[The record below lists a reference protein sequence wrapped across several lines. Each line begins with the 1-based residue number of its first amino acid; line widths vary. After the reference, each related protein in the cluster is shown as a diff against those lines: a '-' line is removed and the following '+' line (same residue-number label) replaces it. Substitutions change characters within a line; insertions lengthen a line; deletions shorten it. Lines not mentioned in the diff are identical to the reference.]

1 MMKVHVFGM
10 GYVGCVTSACLAQLG
25 HDVTGIDTDPNK
37 VALVNGGR
45 SPLIEPGLEQLIQ
58 AGVTAGR
65 LRARQDIGQLG
76 DVSIICVGT
85 PSNSNGSLCLD
96 YVRRVATSLGEALR
110 ETNAYHV
117 VNVRSTV
124 IPGTVEEVVIPL
136 LAKRSGKVPGQDFG
150 VCMNPEFLR
159 ETTAV
164 ADFHAPPFTVIGSFD
179 KRSAE
184 TVSKLYEPIK
194 APLENTS
201 IRVAEMIKYA
211 CNAFHAMKVCF
222 ANEIG
227 VLSKSLGLDSHSV
240 MDVFCKDTKLNL
252 SPYYLKPGFAF
263 GGSCLP
269 KDLRAILHKAKSQ
282 DLELPV
288 LGSLLESNRKHLD
301 HSFELVQRTGKT
313 RIGVLGLS
321 FKAGTDDLRE
331 SPIVLLIERL
341 LGKGYQLAVYD
352 EEVSLSQLIG
362 ANRRYIEQT
371 IPHISSL
378 IRPSIAEVFEA
389 SQVVVVSKK
398 SQPFQDA
405 VAKHSQGKIV
415 IDLARVVPNLQ
426 DKPSEYDGVCW

>member
-1 MMKVHVFGM
+1 
-10 GYVGCVTSACLAQLG
+10 LG
-25 HDVTGIDTDPNK
+25 HDVTGVDTDPNK
-37 VALVNGGR
+37 VALVNGGQ
-45 SPLIEPGLEQLIQ
+45 SPLIEPGLEALIQ
-58 AGVTAGR
+58 AAVAAGR
-65 LRARQDIGQLG
+65 LRARQEIGPLG

-96 YVRRVATSLGEALR
+96 YVRRVAGSLGEALR
-110 ETNAYHV
+110 EADSYHV

-124 IPGTVEEVVIPL
+124 LPGTVEETIIPL
-136 LAKRSGKVPGQDFG
+136 LAERSGQVPGRHFG

-164 ADFHAPPFTVIGSFD
+164 ADFHAPPFTVIGSLD
-179 KRSAE
+179 ARSGQTAAR
-184 TVSKLYEPIK
+184 LYESIN
-194 APLENTS
+194 APLEQTS

-227 VLSKSLGLDSHSV
+227 VLSKSLGIDSHSV
-240 MDVFCKDTKLNL
+240 MDVFCKDAKLNL
-252 SPYYLKPGFAF
+252 SSYYLKPGFAF

-269 KDLRAILHKAKSQ
+269 KDLRAILHKAKSL
-282 DLELPV
+282 DVDLPV

-301 HSFELVQRTGKT
+301 HAFELVQRAGKK

-331 SPIVLLIERL
+331 SPIVILIERL
-341 LGKGYQLAVYD
+341 LGKGYKVAIYD

-378 IRPSIAEVFEA
+378 M
-389 SQVVVVSKK
+389 
-398 SQPFQDA
+398 
-405 VAKHSQGKIV
+405 
-415 IDLARVVPNLQ
+415 VPNLGDVFTQ
-426 DKPSEYDGVCW
+426 SDLIVAAKKTPQFVDALAKRLDGKALIDLVRIWRKPAVEAANYDGICW

>member
-1 MMKVHVFGM
+1 MKVHVFGM

-25 HDVTGIDTDPNK
+25 HEVTGIDTDPNK
-37 VALVNGGR
+37 VALVNGGQ
-45 SPLIEPGLEQLIQ
+45 SPLIEPGLENLIQ
-58 AGVTAGR
+58 AGVAAGR
-65 LRARQDIGQLG
+65 LRAQQDIGPLG

-96 YVRRVATSLGEALR
+96 YVRRVAASLGDALR
-110 ETNAYHV
+110 DTSGYHV

-124 IPGTVEEVVIPL
+124 VPGTVEEAIIPL
-136 LAKRSGKVPGQDFG
+136 LAKRSGKIPGQDFG

-164 ADFHAPPFTVIGSFD
+164 ADFHAPPFTVIGSLD
-179 KRSAE
+179 SRTASTAA
-184 TVSKLYEPIK
+184 KLYESIN

-269 KDLRAILHKAKSQ
+269 KDLRAILHKAKSL
-282 DLELPV
+282 DVDLPV
-288 LGSLLESNRKHLD
+288 LGSLMESNRKHLEHAFD
-301 HSFELVQRTGKT
+301 LVQRTGKT
-313 RIGVLGLS
+313 KIGVLGLS

-378 IRPSIAEVFEA
+378 IKPSIAEVFAA
-389 SQVVVVSKK
+389 SQVVVVSKR
-398 SQPFQDA
+398 SPAFHQA
-405 VAKHSQGKIV
+405 VARQAEGKVV
-415 IDLARVVPNLQ
+415 IDLARILPDLTE
-426 DKPSEYDGVCW
+426 KPPDYEGICW

>member
-1 MMKVHVFGM
+1 MKVNIFGL
-10 GYVGCVTSACLAQLG
+10 GYVGCVTSACLASRG
-25 HDVTGIDTDPNK
+25 FEVIGVDPDVNK
-37 VALVNGGR
+37 TTVLNQSR
-45 SPLIEPGLEQLIQ
+45 SPLIEPQLEQLIKE
-58 AGVTAGR
+58 GVASGR
-65 LRARQDIGQLG
+65 LRAVNDITELG
-76 DVSIICVGT
+76 DISIICVGT
-85 PSNSNGSLCLD
+85 PSNANGSLGLD
-96 YVRRVATSLGEALR
+96 YVTRVACRLGELLK
-110 ETNAYHV
+110 THQGYHV

-124 IPGTVEEVVIPL
+124 VPGTVEEKIIPL
-136 LAKRSGKVPGQDFG
+136 LAEKSGKVPGKDFG

-164 ADFHAPPFTVIGSFD
+164 KDFHGPPFTVIGCLDEKSGA
-179 KRSAE
+179 KVAE
-184 TVSKLYEPIK
+184 LYKGID
-194 APLENTS
+194 APLELTS

-211 CNAFHAMKVCF
+211 CNSFHALKVCF

-227 VLSKSLGLDSHSV
+227 LLSKSLGIDSHAV

-269 KDLRAILHKAKSQ
+269 KDLRAILHKAKQQ
-282 DLELPV
+282 DVELPV

-301 HSFELVQRTGKT
+301 HAFNLVQQAGKK

-331 SPIVLLIERL
+331 SPIVILIERL
-341 LGKGYQLAVYD
+341 LGKGYSLTIYD

-378 IRPSIAEVFEA
+378 MVSDLSEVF
-389 SQVVVVSKK
+389 SKSDLIIVSKK
-398 SQPFQDA
+398 TPQFVDA
-405 VAKHSQGKIV
+405 LAKKMDGKAM
-415 IDLARVVPNLQ
+415 IDLVRLWREPVAG
-426 DKPSEYDGVCW
+426 KSGYEGICW

>member
-1 MMKVHVFGM
+1 MKVHVFGM

-25 HDVTGIDTDPNK
+25 HEVTGVDTDPNK
-37 VALVNGGR
+37 VALVNGGQ

-65 LRARQDIGQLG
+65 LRARPEIGPLG

-96 YVRRVATSLGEALR
+96 YVRRVASSLGDALR
-110 ETNAYHV
+110 DTSTYHV

-124 IPGTVEEVVIPL
+124 VPGTVEETIIPL
-136 LAKRSGKVPGQDFG
+136 LAKRSGKIPGQDFG

-164 ADFHAPPFTVIGSFD
+164 ADFHAPPFTVIGSLD
-179 KRSAE
+179 ARSAE
-184 TVSKLYEPIK
+184 MVAKLYQAIN

-252 SPYYLKPGFAF
+252 SSYYLKPGFAF

-288 LGSLLESNRKHLD
+288 LGSLLESNRKHLEHAFD
-301 HSFELVQRTGKT
+301 LVQRTGKT

-378 IRPSIAEVFEA
+378 IRPNIADVFAA

-398 SQPFQDA
+398 SGAFQDA
-405 VAKHSQGKIV
+405 IAKHAEGKMV
-415 IDLARVVPNLQ
+415 IDLARILPNL
-426 DKPSEYDGVCW
+426 KGAPSDYQGICW

>member
-1 MMKVHVFGM
+1 MKVNIFGM
-10 GYVGCVTSACLAQLG
+10 GYVGCVTSACLASRG
-25 HDVTGIDTDPNK
+25 FEVIGVDPDANK
-37 VALVNGGR
+37 TSLINQSR
-45 SPLIEPGLEQLIQ
+45 SPLVEPRLEDLIKE
-58 AGVTAGR
+58 GVSSGC
-65 LRARQDIGQLG
+65 LRATNDIAELG
-76 DVSIICVGT
+76 DISIICVGT
-85 PSNSNGSLCLD
+85 PSNANGSLGLD
-96 YVRRVATSLGEALR
+96 YVTRVAAQLGDLLR
-110 ETNAYHV
+110 SHKGYHV

-124 IPGTVEEVVIPL
+124 VPGTVEEIIIPL
-136 LAKRSGKVPGQDFG
+136 LSKRSDKIPGRDFG

-164 ADFHAPPFTVIGSFD
+164 KDFHAPPFTVVGCLD
-179 KRSAE
+179 PRSGA
-184 TVSKLYEPIK
+184 TVAKLYEGID
-194 APLENTS
+194 APLEQTS

-211 CNAFHAMKVCF
+211 CNAFHALKVCF

-227 VLSKSLGLDSHSV
+227 LLSKSLGIDSHSV

-269 KDLRAILHKAKSQ
+269 KDLRAILHKAKQQ
-282 DLELPV
+282 DVDLPV

-301 HSFELVQRTGKT
+301 YAFELVQRTGKK

-331 SPIVLLIERL
+331 SPMVILIERL
-341 LGKGYQLAVYD
+341 LGKGYKLAIYD

-378 IRPSIAEVFEA
+378 MVPNLGDVFA
-389 SQVVVVSKK
+389 QSDLIIVSKK
-398 SQPFQDA
+398 TPQFVDA
-405 VAKHSQGKIV
+405 LAKDLDGKALV
-415 IDLARVVPNLQ
+415 DLVRMWRVPAAGKANY
-426 DKPSEYDGVCW
+426 EGICW

>member
-1 MMKVHVFGM
+1 
-10 GYVGCVTSACLAQLG
+10 
-25 HDVTGIDTDPNK
+25 
-37 VALVNGGR
+37 
-45 SPLIEPGLEQLIQ
+45 
-58 AGVTAGR
+58 
-65 LRARQDIGQLG
+65 
-76 DVSIICVGT
+76 VGT

-96 YVRRVATSLGEALR
+96 YVTRVAVRLGELLR
-110 ETNAYHV
+110 THTGYHV

-124 IPGTVEEVVIPL
+124 VPGTVEEKIIPI
-136 LAKRSGKVPGQDFG
+136 LAEKSGKVPGREFG

-164 ADFHAPPFTVIGSFD
+164 KDFHAPPFTVIGSLD
-179 KRSAE
+179 ARSGA
-184 TVSKLYEPIK
+184 TVAKLYEGID
-194 APLENTS
+194 APVEQTT
-201 IRVAEMIKYA
+201 IRVAEMIKYT
-211 CNAFHAMKVCF
+211 CNAFHALKVCF

-227 VLSKSLGLDSHSV
+227 VLSKSLDIDSRAV

-269 KDLRAILHKAKSQ
+269 KDLRAILHKSKQQ
-282 DLELPV
+282 DVDLPV

-301 HSFELVQRTGKT
+301 HAFELVQRSGKK

-331 SPIVLLIERL
+331 SPIVILIERL
-341 LGKGYQLAVYD
+341 LGKGYKLAIYD

-378 IRPSIAEVFEA
+378 MVPNIGDIFAQSEVI
-389 SQVVVVSKK
+389 VVGKK
-398 SQPFQDA
+398 TPQFVDA
-405 VAKHSQGKIV
+405 LAKSLDGKGL
-415 IDLARVVPNLQ
+415 IDLVGAWREPATGKGNY
-426 DKPSEYDGVCW
+426 EGICW